1 MVKMKLDRRQMMQQ
15 SFGATTALM
24 VSTQFPDLGIA
35 AGDQQTFTGFDG
47 QTVVWGGISYLP
59 NDGPVALPNFL
70 PLLDKTD
77 PGSSV
82 PILNNV
88 LTQALESVDPAVW
101 ESKDFRLSI
110 AQGGQGGTAR
120 YGMIMAVAAELT
132 IQDSRTEINSFT
144 VLRLIAYNFIFS
156 IDKRDGRKVL
166 ASYPVG
172 GRIYNAQDGLD
183 ETTVGDYYLRMFT
196 NKSAEGDT
204 IADWYGKKL
213 KDYPFGAIKTGLNY
227 RVQTVKLA
235 DGARKSLHQLGLDE
249 NTFTDFVGH
258 AATTSFGEK
267 MKVSMVPFKDS
278 RASTGDLAINFRG
291 KEAFRLE
298 LPDGDVIITP
308 IVHNWKVE
316 YKDHPRDKNQFAQK
330 LIVFLQIKIEFVT
343 FGAEEKP
350 RFNQLLFAEEVQS
363 VFKEE
368 KYRRSDFATVFLLI
382 EQLLDKTFA
391 AINDPA
397 QRKILLNGY
406 RKDFTTTERNQEI
419 KPYIK
424 LKVHKQTASKFEQQ
438 CLNVMEI

>member
-1 MVKMKLDRRQMMQQ
+1 MTHAKINRRQMMTQ
-15 SFGATTALM
+15 SVGATTALM
-24 VSTQFPDLGIA
+24 VSTQFPSLSVA

-47 QTVVWGGISYLP
+47 QTMVWGGISYLP
-59 NDGPVALPNFL
+59 NDAPTALPNFF

-77 PGSSV
+77 PGSNV

-88 LTQALESVDPAVW
+88 LTAAIESVDPAVW
-101 ESKDFRLSI
+101 EAKDFRLSI
-110 AQGGQGGTAR
+110 AEGGQGGTAR

-156 IDKRDGRKVL
+156 IDKRGGRKVL

-172 GRIYNAQDGLD
+172 GRVYNAQDSLD
-183 ETTVGDYYLRMFT
+183 KTPVGDYYLRMFT
-196 NKSAEGDT
+196 TKSVDGDT
-204 IADWYGKKL
+204 ITDWYRKRL
-213 KDYPFGAIKTGLNY
+213 KDYPFGEIKTGLNY

-235 DGARKSLHQLGLDE
+235 DAARKGLQRMGFAE
-249 NTFTDFVGH
+249 NTFTDFVGY

-278 RASTGDLAINFRG
+278 RASTGDLAINFRS

-298 LPDGDVIITP
+298 LPEGDVVITP
-308 IVHNWKVE
+308 TVHTWKVD

-330 LIVFLQIKIEFVT
+330 LVVFLQIKIQFV
-343 FGAEEKP
+343 FDDEDKP
-350 RFNQLLFAEEVQS
+350 RFNQLLFAEEVQA

-368 KYRRSDFATVFLLI
+368 KYRRSDFATIFLLI
-382 EQLLDKTFA
+382 EQILDKTFA
-391 AINDPA
+391 AINDPT
-397 QRKILLNGY
+397 QQQILLSGY
-406 RKDFTTTERNQEI
+406 RKNYTTTERNREI

-424 LKVHKQTASKFEQQ
+424 LKVHKQTAGKFEQE
-438 CLNVMEI
+438 CLNVMKI